1 MAIVATLISSEIPTE
16 SLQSLAFFVSLLLC
30 SLEHSQWG
38 NHSLIWPFGLA
49 DEPGDEQSMSRVITD
64 FVLNTRYCYNSNYSS
79 VRLSD
84 WKLFVE
90 FIGPR
95 AIIGPIMALDWPDIR
110 LQQKIRILIRFLW
123 KTPEKPAAKQRWTT
137 LRMSR
142 PLVVGSHLQVTWWGL
157 NQRKG
162 IKICKEW

>member
-1 MAIVATLISSEIPTE
+1 MAIVTTSISSEKHIE

-38 NHSLIWPFGLA
+38 NNYLIWPFGLA

-64 FVLNTRYCYNSNYSS
+64 FVLNTRNCYNPDYGS

-90 FIGPR
+90 FIGG
-95 AIIGPIMALDWPDIR
+95 IFDY
-110 LQQKIRILIRFLW
+110 KKKKNFNRISLEDPG
-123 KTPEKPAAKQRWTT
+123 KTRGHTKMDYIAHEQTISCRQSFAGH
-137 LRMSR
+137 
-142 PLVVGSHLQVTWWGL
+142 VVGSRPKKRTKNLQRMIIWLWL
-157 NQRKG
+157 R
-162 IKICKEW
+162 

>member
-1 MAIVATLISSEIPTE
+1 MAIVTTSISSEKHTE

-38 NHSLIWPFGLA
+38 NNYLIWPFGLA

-64 FVLNTRYCYNSNYSS
+64 FVLNTRNCYNPDYGS

-90 FIGPR
+90 FIGG
-95 AIIGPIMALDWPDIR
+95 IFDY
-110 LQQKIRILIRFLW
+110 KKKRILIGFLW

-157 NQRKG
+157 DQRKG
-162 IKICKEW
+162 LKICKEW